1 MQKKSEDC
9 VSRCLSRREAEE
21 IDSFSMCQ
29 LLYVQN
35 IFFFFHS
42 IDVFPNSIWAATK
55 TDSTGILFF
64 CILVQTK
71 RTTNCSRSI
80 SECSMYIFL

>member
-35 IFFFFHS
+35 IFFFIPLMYSPIQFGLLQRQ
-42 IDVFPNSIWAATK
+42 IAQE
-55 TDSTGILFF
+55 FF
-64 CILVQTK
+64 
-71 RTTNCSRSI
+71 SFAS
-80 SECSMYIFL
+80 